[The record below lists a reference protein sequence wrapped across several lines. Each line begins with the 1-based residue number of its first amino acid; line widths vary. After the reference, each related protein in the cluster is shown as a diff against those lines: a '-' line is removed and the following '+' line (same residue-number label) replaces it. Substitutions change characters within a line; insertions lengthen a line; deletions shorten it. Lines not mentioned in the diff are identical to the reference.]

1 MKRKLQAD
9 WQEPSI
15 FAISK
20 LKGGVKTSIIPEN
33 SEFIERGSKVLASIA
48 NLGRDDKP
56 NLPEL
61 SELEVLRHYTRLSQ
75 MNYSIQTGF
84 YPLGSCTMKY
94 NPLINDKVA
103 SLPGFSNTHPEQPE
117 ESVQGNLELLYELES
132 WLKSILGF
140 SGVTLQPAAGAHGEY
155 TGVLM
160 IKKYHQKNGDEK
172 RNEIL
177 IPDSAHGTNP
187 ASAALAGFKIVSIPS
202 ATDGTVD
209 VDALK
214 AAVGPNT
221 AGLMMTNPNTLGIFE
236 HNIKEVV
243 SIVHEAG
250 GLVYYD
256 GANLNAIVGIT
267 RPGDMGFDVAHINLH
282 KTFSTPH
289 GGGGPGSGA
298 VAVND
303 KLKQFLPVPRIEKKN
318 NKFTLNSEYPDSVGK
333 VKAYFG
339 NFGVLVRAYTYIYSL
354 GFEGL
359 QNVAKHSVLNANY
372 MAYHI
377 DKIKGFKVPYRGKN
391 GLVKHEFIASPE
403 KLKKETGVSAL
414 DISKRLLDF
423 MLHPPTIYFPLIV
436 PEALM
441 IEPTETEAK
450 ANCDEYIQALEQ
462 ISKEAYT
469 EPELIKKAPYNT
481 TVSRVDDVKAAR
493 IPILSE
499 LMKKI

>member
-1 MKRKLQAD
+1 MTKKRQAD
-9 WQEPSI
+9 WQEASI
-15 FAISK
+15 FEISNS
-20 LKGGVKTSIIPEN
+20 KGGVQTSLVPSEPEFTSKAESIIKGLGN
-33 SEFIERGSKVLASIA
+33 LKRKLAP
-48 NLGRDDKP
+48 K
-56 NLPEL
+56 LPSL

-94 NPLINDKVA
+94 NPIINDKVA
-103 SLPGFSNTHPEQPE
+103 SFSGFSNTHPEQPE
-117 ESVQGNLELLYELES
+117 TTIQGNLELLYELEL
-132 WLKSILGF
+132 WFGSILGF
-140 SGVTLQPAAGAHGEY
+140 SGITLQPAAGAHGEY

-160 IKKYHQKNGDEK
+160 IKAFHHKNGQDN

-202 ATDGTVD
+202 AEDGTVD
-209 VDALK
+209 VEALR

-221 AGLMMTNPNTLGIFE
+221 AGLMMTNPNTLGLFE
-236 HNIKEVV
+236 YNIVEVAN
-243 SIVHEAG
+243 IVHEAG

-289 GGGGPGSGA
+289 GGGGPGSGV

-303 KLKQFLPVPRIEKKN
+303 KLLPFLPVPRIVKKGS
-318 NKFTLNSEYPDSVGK
+318 KYSFNSEYPDSIGK
-333 VKAYFG
+333 VMSYYG

-354 GFEGL
+354 GIEGL
-359 QNVAKHSVLNANY
+359 RAVAKHAVLNANY
-372 MAYHI
+372 MAHHVE
-377 DKIKGFKVPYRGKN
+377 KIKGFSVPYRGKN
-391 GLVKHEFIASPE
+391 GLVKHEFIASPVQ
-403 KLKKETGVSAL
+403 LKKETGVNTL

-436 PEALM
+436 PEAMM

-450 ANCDEYIQALEQ
+450 VNCDEYIKALEQ
-462 ISKEAYT
+462 ISEEAYSD
-469 EPELIKKAPYNT
+469 PEKIKQAPSNT
-481 TVSRVDDVKAAR
+481 TVTRIDDVKAAR
-493 IPILSE
+493 YPILSE
-499 LMKKI
+499 RMK